1 MSNSKRQMGQ
11 GDKETRRGEEGER
24 GRRGDSVPQS
34 HSPTPPPPHSPSSR
48 PYLWLTLLLS
58 LPVIGPLLQP
68 GYMWGAHDARSAVYF
83 LFQFDKGIRDGIWY
97 PRWAPDFAFG
107 YGYPMFNIYPPLSS
121 YAGEIFLW
129 LGFGYVDAVKIVFGL
144 SAVLSGLTM
153 YLFARH
159 LMGPAAGL
167 IAALLYVYLPYHL
180 FDLYVRA
187 ALAESVAFVFTP
199 LVMWAFYAAVTR
211 PSLKGVL
218 WGAIAYAALIFTHSA
233 LGILFTLVMGA
244 YVICHLSFVIWH
256 LSAEAPRLPIRKFAH
271 SLIRPFAHPLAVLV
285 LGLGLSAIFLLPAL
299 TEQRFVRLDQWQGGR
314 YAFGKDFVE
323 FFQLFSPHWG
333 FGPSIAGPND
343 DAGFQTGLVAF
354 VLFLLSFLIIPR
366 LQNKNLR
373 LTLRFYQFLTP
384 VILFLTLP
392 LSYIVW
398 EKLAFLQAIQFPWR
412 LMFLAAPGLALVGAV
427 VGRMKDEGRRQNFH
441 HSSFRLHPSSF
452 ILPLLILLSSF
463 PYLQAELRAPKPT
476 EGPVDLA
483 GMFRFQQ
490 SSDELTGSTAWVKEI
505 PAWSSLADTV
515 IAGGEIKSRVA
526 QSEVWDETHQTPLM
540 GVDSFEQDSVHEF
553 VWVYAA
559 DDQQSVTF
567 YIPYYPGWTAT
578 LYKDI
583 APDRT
588 DLYPYRRIGRAIA
601 APEIQT
607 TNPEGWMVVPVPA
620 GEHFLELRFKDT
632 PVRVVGK
639 WISLLSLGL
648 VVGGLLF
655 AGAKTSRNDRQMSL
669 F

>member
-1 MSNSKRQMGQ
+1 
-11 GDKETRRGEEGER
+11 
-24 GRRGDSVPQS
+24 PPLP
-34 HSPTPPPPHSPSSR
+34 HSPT

-121 YAGEIFLW
+121 YAGEVFLW

-144 SAVLSGLTM
+144 SAILSGLTM
-153 YLFARH
+153 YFFARQ
-159 LMGPAAGL
+159 LLGEAGGM

-187 ALAESVAFVFTP
+187 ALAESVAFVFAP

-218 WGAIAYAALIFTHSA
+218 WGAIACAALIFTHSA

-244 YVICHLSFVIWH
+244 YVIYHLSFIIYHSWFGNRR
-256 LSAEAPRLPIRKFAH
+256 SAFSSQRSAVSDQPSAVSRQRSAPHYSLFTIHYSLFAA
-271 SLIRPFAHPLAVLV
+271 PAAVLG
-285 LGLGLSAIFLLPAL
+285 LGLGLSAVFLLPAL

-333 FGPSIAGPND
+333 FGPSIVGPND
-343 DAGFQTGLVAF
+343 DAGFQVGLLALS
-354 VLFLLSFLIIPR
+354 LFLISFLIAPR
-366 LQNKNLR
+366 LQNKQLR

-384 VILFLTLP
+384 VILFMTLP
-392 LSYIVW
+392 LSSIIW

-412 LMFLAAPGLALVGAV
+412 LMFLAAPGLALVAASVAV
-427 VGRMKDEGRRQNFH
+427 SEQKTTPLSASSGNVIR
-441 HSSFRLHPSSF
+441 HSSFVIPLA
-452 ILPLLILLSSF
+452 LLIILAGF

-505 PAWSSLADTV
+505 PSWSPLADTV
-515 IAGGEIKSRVA
+515 ISGGEIKSRVA
-526 QSEVWDETHQTPLM
+526 QSEVWDKAHQTPLM
-540 GVDSFEQDSVHEF
+540 GVDTFEQDSVHEF

-559 DDQQSVTF
+559 DDRQSVTF

-578 LYKDI
+578 LYEDT
-583 APDRT
+583 APDRA
-588 DLYPYRRIGRAIA
+588 DLYPDGRIGQIIA
-601 APEIQT
+601 APQIQT
-607 TNPEGWMVVPVPA
+607 TNPQGWMVVPIPA
-620 GEHFLELRFKDT
+620 GEHFLELRFRDT
-632 PVRVVGK
+632 PVRVAGK

-655 AGAKTSRNDRQMSL
+655 AQVKRK
-669 F
+669 

>member
-1 MSNSKRQMGQ
+1 MSNSKRQTGQ
-11 GDKETRRGEEGER
+11 GDKETRRGGGKEQ

-34 HSPTPPPPHSPSSR
+34 HSPSSR

-121 YAGEIFLW
+121 YAGEVFLW

-153 YLFARH
+153 YLFARR

-199 LVMWAFYAAVTR
+199 LVMWAFYAAVTH
-211 PSLKGVL
+211 PTLKGVL
-218 WGAIAYAALIFTHSA
+218 WGALAYAALIFTHSA
-233 LGILFTLVMGA
+233 LGILFTLMMGA
-244 YVICHLSFVIWH
+244 FVICHLLFVIWRSWFGNRQ
-256 LSAEAPRLPIRKFAH
+256 SAFSAQPSAVSRQRSDSRYSLFTIHYSLFTAP
-271 SLIRPFAHPLAVLV
+271 AVVLG

-333 FGPSIAGPND
+333 FGPSTAGPND
-343 DAGFQTGLVAF
+343 DAGFQIGLAAF
-354 VLFLLSFLIIPR
+354 VLFLLSFLVIPR

-373 LTLRFYQFLTP
+373 LTLRFYQWLAP
-384 VILFLTLP
+384 IILFLTLP
-392 LSYIVW
+392 LSRIVW

-412 LMFLAAPGLALVGAV
+412 LMFLSAPGLALVGAV
-427 VGRMKDEGRRQNFH
+427 AGRQKAEGRKQNLH
-441 HSSFRLHPSSF
+441 PSSFRLHPSAF

-463 PYLQAELRAPKPT
+463 PYLQAELRAPHPT

-526 QSEVWDETHQTPLM
+526 QSEVWDKTHQTPLM

-578 LYKDI
+578 LYEDT
-583 APDRT
+583 APDRP
-588 DLYPYRRIGRAIA
+588 DLYPDGRIGQIIA
-601 APEIQT
+601 TPQIQT
-607 TNPEGWMVVPVPA
+607 TNPQGWMVVPIPA

-632 PVRVVGK
+632 PVRVAGK
-639 WISLLSLGL
+639 WISLLSLAL

-655 AGAKTSRNDRQMSL
+655 AKVKRK
-669 F
+669 

>member
-1 MSNSKRQMGQ
+1 
-11 GDKETRRGEEGER
+11 
-24 GRRGDSVPQS
+24 
-34 HSPTPPPPHSPSSR
+34 PTPLLSPSF
-48 PYLWLTLLLS
+48 WLTLLLS

-121 YAGEIFLW
+121 YAGELFVW
-129 LGFGYVDAVKIVFGL
+129 LGFGYTDAVKIVFGL
-144 SAVLSGLTM
+144 SAILSGLTM
-153 YLFARH
+153 YLFARR

-187 ALAESVAFVFTP
+187 ALAESVAFVFMP

-211 PSLKGVL
+211 PTLKGIL
-218 WGAIAYAALIFTHSA
+218 LGALAYAALLFTHSA

-244 YVICHLSFVIWH
+244 FVIWQ
-256 LSAEAPRLPIRKFAH
+256 LSAFGFQLSAFSRQRSTVSDQPSTSRYSRFTLHSSLFIAPA
-271 SLIRPFAHPLAVLV
+271 AV
-285 LGLGLSAIFLLPAL
+285 LGLGLGPSAVFLLPAL

-343 DAGFQTGLVAF
+343 DAGFQIGLAAF
-354 VLFLLSFLIIPR
+354 VLFLISFLLVPR
-366 LQNKNLR
+366 LQNKALK

-384 VILFLTLP
+384 LILFLMLP
-392 LSYIVW
+392 LSGVIW
-398 EKLAFLQAIQFPWR
+398 QKLAFLQAIQFPWR
-412 LMFLAAPGLALVGAV
+412 LMFLAAPGLALTGAV
-427 VGRMKDEGRRQNFH
+427 IGRMKDEGGRMKGA
-441 HSSFRLHPSSF
+441 SSAFRLPPSAF
-452 ILPLLILLSSF
+452 ILPLLILLSGF

-476 EGPVDLA
+476 EGPVDQA

-490 SSDELTGSTAWVKEI
+490 SSDELTGSTAWVKEL
-505 PAWSSLADTV
+505 PRWSSLADAV
-515 IAGGEIKSRVA
+515 IAGGKIKSRVA
-526 QSEVWDETHQTPLM
+526 QSEVWDEAHQTPLL
-540 GVDSFEQDSVHEF
+540 GVDSFEIDSVHEF

-578 LYKDI
+578 LYEDA
-583 APDRT
+583 APDRQ
-588 DLYPYRRIGRAIA
+588 DLYPDGRIGKAI
-601 APEIQT
+601 T
-607 TNPEGWMVVPVPA
+607 TLPIHPTDPQGWMRVSVPA
-620 GEHFLELRFKDT
+620 GKHFLELRFKDT
-632 PVRVVGK
+632 PVRAAGK
-639 WISLLSLGL
+639 WISLFSLIF
-648 VVGGLLF
+648 VGVGLLLLQLKP
-655 AGAKTSRNDRQMSL
+655 AILKRKLKYRNSNHE
-669 F
+669 